1 MNNNTCGHTL
11 LLTLLLSPIGA
22 MAQTPN
28 DSTVYKSVNLD
39 SVVVTGKR
47 PLVSHDGTKDIVNVK
62 GSYLSGAW
70 TCHDR
75 T

>member
-1 MNNNTCGHTL
+1 MNNKTCGHTL

-47 PLVSHDGTKDIVNVK
+47 PLVSHE
-62 GSYLSGAW
+62 
-70 TCHDR
+70 
-75 T
+75 